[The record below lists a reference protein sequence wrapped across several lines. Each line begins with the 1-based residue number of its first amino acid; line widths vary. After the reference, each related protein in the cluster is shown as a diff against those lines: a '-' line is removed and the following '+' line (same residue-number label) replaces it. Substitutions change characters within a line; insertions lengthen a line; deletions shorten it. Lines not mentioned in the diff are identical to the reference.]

1 MTCDSRR
8 NGAWALSLTLGL
20 LLANAPPLWSQ
31 ATGTIEGTVTAEV
44 TEQPVAFAR
53 IYLVAN
59 PRVEATTGQDGR
71 YSLRGLPAGT
81 QLIRVS
87 MLGFSRVEASVAVA
101 PGQTASLNVTLRRA
115 VIALDEV
122 VVTGT
127 AGAQERR
134 TIGNAVGAIS
144 VAEIEAAPVA
154 NAIEALTARVP
165 GLTLMANSGQVGASS
180 NIRIRG
186 AGSLSAGYQPVFY
199 VDGIRIE
206 SGLIESAS
214 TYQGGTALDF
224 LNPDDIESI
233 EVIKG
238 PAAATLYGA
247 EAANGVIQVITKKG
261 RRGTQ
266 STRWSASLEMGQNE
280 WTKDV
285 GSNETYW
292 RCTGATALPYLG
304 TPANQQTNTAGYPG
318 CAAAAG
324 NFPADSVQWWG
335 KDANGDAQ
343 LFSGIPAEDIIDAG
357 DGTFVLHDDPMFR
370 HPATLRVGNVAD
382 FNASVRGGSENM
394 GYFLSFN
401 RLSEDGV
408 FFNNMQRRIGGRG
421 NFDAQLSPTI
431 DVSTQFSYTR
441 THLQQPLSNNASNS
455 INRNAMRG
463 KARATRDPWE
473 PGYLGFNPWLSN
485 EFNNQN
491 RLERMTIGL
500 TTNWVPA
507 DWFRHRLTLGLDRQ
521 SYRETGFQQQD
532 TTGRAP
538 WGTIAATGTISHEL
552 ATIHR
557 WTSDYTGSLDF
568 DVSPSLNSVF
578 SAGMQ
583 LNARTR
589 REYLASGQGLVANNL
604 NLVGAAASRNAD
616 EDVVEQTSLGFFF
629 EERLGWRDR
638 VFLTGAVRVDD
649 NSAFGSDF
657 SLVVYPKASLSWL
670 VSDENFFSGLG
681 FVDQLKLRFAWGEAG
696 NAPNPFEADR
706 TYTSG
711 QGVDANVLINTL
723 VTSSYGNTN
732 LKAETGRE
740 WETGFDA
747 SLLNQRAGLEFTYY
761 NKKTVDALVTI
772 PDPRSTGF
780 GGNHL
785 INIGEISNSGIEL
798 LLTATPVYSS
808 GFDWEAAL
816 SFSTNNNNLISF
828 NGAREE
834 IILGAFADV
843 QRHREGYPLG
853 GFWAVDVE
861 RDAAGEPVLRD
872 GAGTIQTDPALG
884 NPTVLSSCRWAP
896 SDPTWDQAA
905 ECDDIYMGP
914 SRPTREAALTN
925 TFTLLRNFR
934 ISTLFD
940 YRGGHYQ
947 WCAICSINSRIDLN
961 TWDVNTGGT
970 SLNPDV
976 SAADVEVL
984 RSLQPKSHITRA
996 DNIKFRELSVTY
1008 NLPEN
1013 WTRFVPGSRWSLT
1026 VAGRNLKIWTKYK
1039 GRGDPEVQFDPGS
1052 TFQMLDYASTPQTR
1066 RLSASMRVTF

>member
-1 MTCDSRR
+1 MSRNGRR
-8 NGAWALSLTLGL
+8 NGAWAISLTLGL
-20 LLANAPPLWSQ
+20 LVAGATPLWSQ
-31 ATGTIEGTVTAEV
+31 ATGTIEGRITAEV
-44 TEQPVAFAR
+44 TEQPIAYAR
-53 IYLVAN
+53 IFLVAS
-59 PRVEATTGQDGR
+59 PRVAATTGEDGR
-71 YSLRGLPAGT
+71 YTLREVPAGT

-87 MLGFSRVEASVAVA
+87 VLGFSRVEASVAVG
-101 PGQTASLNVTLRRA
+101 PGQTVTFNTTLRRA
-115 VIALDEV
+115 VISLDEV

-127 AGAQERR
+127 AGAQERK
-134 TIGNAVGAIS
+134 TIGNAVGAIN
-144 VAEIEAAPVA
+144 VAEIESAPLTSAV
-154 NAIEALTARVP
+154 EALTARVP
-165 GLTLMANSGQVGASS
+165 GLTLMSNSGQVGSSS

-186 AGSLSAGYQPVFY
+186 AGSLSAGYAPVFY

-206 SGLIESAS
+206 SGLVESAS

-224 LNPDDIESI
+224 LNPDDIENI

-247 EAANGVIQVITKKG
+247 DAANGVIQIITKKG
-261 RRGTQ
+261 RRGAQ
-266 STRWSASLEMGQNE
+266 ATRWSASMEMGQNE

-285 GSNETYW
+285 GSNQTYW
-292 RCTGATALPYLG
+292 RCTGATPLPYLG
-304 TPANQQTNTAGYPG
+304 TPANQQTNTAQYPG
-318 CAAAAG
+318 CAVAAG
-324 NFPADSVQWWG
+324 NFPADSVRWWG
-335 KDANGDAQ
+335 KDANGDAV
-343 LFSGIPAEDIIDAG
+343 LNTGIPVADITDIG
-357 DGTFVLHDDPMFR
+357 DGTLLLHDDPMFR
-370 HPATLRVGNVAD
+370 HPATLRKGNLTD

-408 FFNNMQRRIGGRG
+408 YFNNFNRRIGGRG
-421 NFDAQLSPTI
+421 NFDAQLAPTI

-455 INRNAMRG
+455 ISRNAMRG

-485 EFNNQN
+485 EFDRQN

-500 TTNWVPA
+500 TTNFVPA

-521 SYRETGFQQQD
+521 SYRETGFTRQD

-538 WGTIAATGTISHEL
+538 WGTISATGVISHEL
-552 ATIHR
+552 QTIHR
-557 WTSDYTGSLDF
+557 YTVDYTGSLDF
-568 DVSPSLNSVF
+568 DLSQTVNSVF
-578 SAGMQ
+578 SAGAQ
-583 LNARTR
+583 LNARER
-589 REYLASGQGLVANNL
+589 RGYTAEGEGLVANSL
-604 NLVGAAASRNAD
+604 NLVGAAAARDAD
-616 EDVVEQTSLGFFF
+616 EELVEQTSLGLFF
-629 EERLGWRDR
+629 EERVGWRDR
-638 VFLTGAVRVDD
+638 MFLTGAVRIDD

-670 VSDENFFSGLG
+670 ISDEDFFNVGL
-681 FVDQLKLRFAWGEAG
+681 VDQLKLRFAWGEAG
-696 NAPNPFEADR
+696 NAPAPFSADR

-711 QGVDANVLINTL
+711 QVVEGSVLANTL
-723 VTSSYGNTN
+723 TISSYGNTN

-740 WETGFDA
+740 WEGGFDA

-761 NKKTVDALVTI
+761 NKKTVDALVSI

-780 GGNHL
+780 GGTHL

-798 LLTATPVYSS
+798 LLTATPVY
-808 GFDWEAAL
+808 GANFDWETAV
-816 SFSTNNNNLISF
+816 SFSTNNNKLVSF
-828 NGAREE
+828 NGVREE

-872 GAGTIQTDPALG
+872 ALGTVQTDPALG
-884 NPTVLSSCRWAP
+884 NPTVQSSCRWAP

-905 ECDDIYMGP
+905 DCDDIYLGP

-925 TFTLLRNFR
+925 TLTFFRNFR
-934 ISTLFD
+934 VSTLFD

-961 TWDVNTGGT
+961 TWDINTGGT
-970 SLNPDV
+970 PLNPDV

-984 RSLQPKSHITRA
+984 RSLQTKSHITKA
-996 DNIKFRELSVTY
+996 DNIKFRELSLTY
-1008 NLPEN
+1008 DFPQT

-1026 VAGRNLKIWTKYK
+1026 LAGRNLKIWTKYK
-1039 GRGDPEVQFDPGS
+1039 GRGDPEVQFDPGDAF
-1052 TFQMLDYASTPQTR
+1052 TLLDYASTPQTR
-1066 RLSASMRVTF
+1066 RLSASLRVTF

>member
-1 MTCDSRR
+1 MSRNGRR
-8 NGAWALSLTLGL
+8 NGAWAISLTLGL
-20 LLANAPPLWSQ
+20 LVAGAAPLWSQ
-31 ATGTIEGTVTAEV
+31 ATGTIEGRITAEV
-44 TEQPVAFAR
+44 TEQPIAYAR
-53 IYLVAN
+53 IYLVAS
-59 PRVEATTGQDGR
+59 PRVAATTGEDGR
-71 YSLRGLPAGT
+71 YTLREVPAGT
-81 QLIRVS
+81 QLVRVS
-87 MLGFSRVEASVAVA
+87 VLGFSRVEASLAVG
-101 PGQTASLNVTLRRA
+101 PGQTVTFNSTLRRA
-115 VIALDEV
+115 VISLDEV

-154 NAIEALTARVP
+154 SAVEALTARVP
-165 GLTLMANSGQVGASS
+165 GLTLMANSGQAGASS

-186 AGSLSAGYQPVFY
+186 AGSLAGGYAPVFY
-199 VDGIRIE
+199 VDGVRIE
-206 SGLIESAS
+206 SGLVEAAS

-261 RRGTQ
+261 RRGAQ
-266 STRWSASLEMGQNE
+266 ATRWSTSLEMGQNE
-280 WTKDV
+280 WTKEL
-285 GSNETYW
+285 GSYKTYW
-292 RCTGATALPYLG
+292 RCTAA
-304 TPANQQTNTAGYPG
+304 QQTTGTANPG
-318 CAAAAG
+318 CRVAAG
-324 NFPADSVQWWG
+324 NWPADSVTWWG
-335 KDANGDAQ
+335 KDANGDAV
-343 LFSGIPAEDIIDAG
+343 LNTGIPAEDITDLG
-357 DGTFVLHDDPMFR
+357 DGTLLLQDDPLFR
-370 HPATLRVGNVAD
+370 HPAALRTGTVTD

-401 RLSEDGV
+401 RLNEDGV
-408 FFNNMQRRIGGRG
+408 FFNNFNRRMGGRG

-455 INRNAMRG
+455 VSRNAMRG
-463 KARATRDPWE
+463 KARGPRGPWE
-473 PGYLGFNPWLSN
+473 AGFLGFSPWVSN
-485 EFNNQN
+485 DFDNQN
-491 RLERMTIGL
+491 RVERMTIGL

-507 DWFRHRLTLGLDRQ
+507 DWFRHRLTMGLDRQ
-521 SYRETGFQQQD
+521 SYRETQFERQD

-538 WGTIAATGTISHEL
+538 WGSVAATGTIAHEL
-552 ATIHR
+552 QTIHR
-557 WTSDYTGSLDF
+557 WTADYTGSVDF
-568 DVSPSLNSVF
+568 DMSESVNSVF
-578 SAGMQ
+578 SGGMQ

-589 REYLASGQGLVANNL
+589 RGYTAEGEGLVANSL
-604 NLVGAAASRNAD
+604 NLVGLAASTNAD
-616 EDVVEQTSLGFFF
+616 EELVEQTSLGFFF

-638 VFLTGAVRVDD
+638 MFLTGAVRIDD

-670 VSDENFFSGLG
+670 VSDESFFNLG
-681 FVDQLKLRFAWGEAG
+681 VVDDLKLRFAWGEAG
-696 NAPNPFEADR
+696 NAPAPFSADR
-706 TYTSG
+706 TYTGG
-711 QGVDANVLINTL
+711 QGVAGDALVSTLLI
-723 VTSSYGNTN
+723 SSYGNPN

-740 WETGFDA
+740 WEAGFDA

-761 NKKTVDALVTI
+761 NKKTVDALVEI

-785 INIGEISNSGIEL
+785 INIGALSNSGIEL
-798 LLTATPVYSS
+798 LLTATPVYSAT
-808 GFDWEAAL
+808 FDWEAAL
-816 SFSTNNNNLISF
+816 SFSTNSNKLVSF
-828 NGAREE
+828 NGSREE
-834 IILGAFADV
+834 IIFGAFADV

-872 GAGTIQTDPALG
+872 GAGTIVTDPAVG
-884 NPTVLSSCRWAP
+884 NPTVLADCRWAP

-914 SRPTREAALTN
+914 SRPTRELALTN
-925 TFTLLRNFR
+925 TFTLLQNLR
-934 ISTLFD
+934 ISALFD

-961 TWDVNTGGT
+961 TWDINTGGT

-976 SAADVEVL
+976 TAADVEVL
-984 RSLQPKSHITRA
+984 RSLQTKSHITKA
-996 DNIKFRELSVTY
+996 DNIKFRELSLTY
-1008 NLPEN
+1008 NFPER
-1013 WTRFVPGSRWSLT
+1013 WTRVIPGSRWSFTL
-1026 VAGRNLKIWTKYK
+1026 AGRNLKIWTKYK

-1052 TFQMLDYASTPQTR
+1052 AFQMLDYASTPQTR